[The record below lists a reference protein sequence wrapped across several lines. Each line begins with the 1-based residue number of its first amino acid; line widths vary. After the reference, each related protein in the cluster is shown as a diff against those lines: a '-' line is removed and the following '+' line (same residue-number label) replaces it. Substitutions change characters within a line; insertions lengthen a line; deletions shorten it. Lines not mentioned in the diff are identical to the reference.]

1 MTRINRK
8 FNQGLLIA
16 LTATLATVAQPQ
28 PASANISEVVAGGL
42 NALVRSKKPQ
52 PQVIQQRVPV
62 PVPTPSQPRGPE
74 FNVGT
79 NNANGNNFNLCI
91 SNCLPSGHG
100 TVPARYPQQVVP
112 AQVPMRYPQQVV
124 PTRVP
129 TRYPQQVVPAQV
141 PTRYPQQVAPTR
153 VPAPIAQQQGSSS
166 STMINQNSA
175 VANNGVAS
183 AQTTQSALSSTSN
196 RPVNVYPVNP
206 SVNLPR

>member
-1 MTRINRK
+1 MTKINRK

-28 PASANISEVVAGGL
+28 PASAQLLDIAAGAF
-42 NALVRSKKPQ
+42 NAFVKSKKPQ

-129 TRYPQQVVPAQV
+129 TRYPQQV
-141 PTRYPQQVAPTR
+141 APTR
-153 VPAPIAQQQGSSS
+153 VPAPIAQQQGSVSS

-175 VANNGVAS
+175 VANNGATS
-183 AQTTQSALSSTSN
+183 TRTTQSAYSSTSN
-196 RPVNVYPVNP
+196 
-206 SVNLPR
+206 